1 MIKEFQREYRWLSNF
16 WLVDIELDGRIYPS
30 VEHAY
35 MSAKCD
41 AEWWK
46 IVCSQRE
53 NTPGTIKRNSKSIKV
68 KDNWKDI
75 KLSIMEDC
83 IRKKFSQEPYRT
95 KLLNTGNEFIQ
106 EGNLWYDTFWGV
118 DLRTNKGE
126 NNLGKIIMRI
136 RSELKGI
143 I

>member
-16 WLVDIELDGRIYPS
+16 WFVDIELDGRIYPS

-35 MSAKCD
+35 ASAKCD
-41 AEWWK
+41 EEWWK
-46 IVCSQRE
+46 KLCSMRE
-53 NTPGTIKRNSKSIKV
+53 NPPGTIKRKGKTIKI
-68 KDNWKDI
+68 KDNWEDI

-83 IRKKFSQEPYRT
+83 VRKKFSQEPYKT

-106 EGNLWYDTFWGV
+106 EGNMWYDTFWGV

-136 RSELKGI
+136 RSELKCI
-143 I
+143 